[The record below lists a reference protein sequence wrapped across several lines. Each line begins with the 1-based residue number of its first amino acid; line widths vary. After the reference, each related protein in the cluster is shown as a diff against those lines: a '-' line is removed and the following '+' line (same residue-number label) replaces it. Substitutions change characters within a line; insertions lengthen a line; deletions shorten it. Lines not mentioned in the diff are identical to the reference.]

1 MGGLLGLQQ
10 CTFDVGNESLVFLLC
25 SETELRH
32 PEHSRPQK
40 TNQRKKGDIKKRERV
55 KYISVTRG
63 GPAISLFPLSRIPRH
78 VGVCVLRADVM

>member
-40 TNQRKKGDIKKRERV
+40 TNQRKKGGIKERERV
-55 KYISVTRG
+55 STFQSQGEGRQS
-63 GPAISLFPLSRIPRH
+63 PSSLFL
-78 VGVCVLRADVM
+78 GYQGM